1 MPRALANVRACA
13 SLICNAQRDQRAKE
27 KHPNNSENTK
37 KKKTKKP
44 PKKQWAEQKHMKKC
58 IYIYIKTQMAQ
69 SIGVSPITYYCN
81 KQHSKWSQN
90 RVWTLHTLIRDMMT
104 KVIWC

>member
-1 MPRALANVRACA
+1 MHLQVRVRVRRLSAMPRGTKGPKK
-13 SLICNAQRDQRAKE
+13 SILITLKIQK
-27 KHPNNSENTK
+27 KTTK
-37 KKKTKKP
+37 KTPQKTVGRTE
-44 PKKQWAEQKHMKKC
+44 AHEEVHL
-58 IYIYIKTQMAQ
+58 YIYIKTQMAQ
-69 SIGVSPITYYCN
+69 SIGGSPITYYCN

>member
-1 MPRALANVRACA
+1 MLRALANAHARARACACA

-27 KHPNNSENTK
+27 KHP
-37 KKKTKKP
+37 KKP

-58 IYIYIKTQMAQ
+58 NYIYVKTQMAQ
-69 SIGVSPITYYCN
+69 SIGGSPITYYCN

-90 RVWTLHTLIRDMMT
+90 RVWTLHTLIRDMIT